1 MSDHGNIA
9 AQSFHKITIQLLFLS
24 IDWVKNM
31 KLCAK
36 YTNYTLM
43 YYPIYFVSKRQVAFW
58 ILEICQKFVCY
69 VNTNEI
75 RQMYQANND
84 RPVLFQVAHGVHVV
98 KLYD

>member
-1 MSDHGNIA
+1 
-9 AQSFHKITIQLLFLS
+9 
-24 IDWVKNM
+24 M

-43 YYPIYFVSKRQVAFW
+43 YYPIYFVLKRQVAFW

-84 RPVLFQVAHGVHVV
+84 RPVLFQVAHGVRVV